1 MFSHEIRKLIDN
13 RNDDDSDMIDNTSE
27 IIEKWLL
34 SFGFNDEEV
43 KKKLD
48 VNMVS
53 AFRKL
58 RNNQGLEIFDLFTIR
73 LNRYNSYK
81 NIEKFNRILMEKLSC
96 EDAVLDDKDF
106 EYCSCRHIINFIKLK
121 YSKNEQNDYL
131 NKLLF
136 VKAKQRLKNKYDIM
150 DCLNVINESN
160 MMLNK
165 PLFLEGLFKHFKD
178 ESILIYNE
186 LIEKQVLSFND
197 KTIDGSNILHYIT
210 KPGYCN
216 LSLLEKYIN
225 CGLSVY
231 EKNDNALTPIDLMV
245 IQRNESMMEIL
256 INNFYSE
263 QLIKDIK
270 FKIDSEL
277 ISYAYSNGH
286 GVSDIRMQKLN
297 EFIKNFNI
305 LKEKSLINRTLLNK
319 NDEIT
324 VSSKRRI

>member
-1 MFSHEIRKLIDN
+1 MFSDEIRKLIDN

-53 AFRKL
+53 TFRKL

-73 LNRYNSYK
+73 WNRYNSYK

-136 VKAKQRLKNKYDIM
+136 IKTKQRLKNKYDIM
-150 DCLNVINESN
+150 DCLNVIKESN

-165 PLFLEGLFKHFKD
+165 PLFLEGLFKYFKD

-186 LIEKQVLSFND
+186 LIEKKVLSFND

-245 IQRNESMMEIL
+245 IQRNECMMEIL